1 MESFEHLLQILPIPY
16 KTKKAI
22 RALKLAKSLWPKLL
36 DRELALCSNPIRY
49 EEGTLVVETSDY
61 YHLQQLQLKGRE
73 IIEALEKVA
82 PEKEKP
88 LFVDLKIVINPLI
101 FERLTK
107 NKQLVNS
114 KEGVLRVNPEDV
126 KELEKTLQ
134 NLKDPELAK
143 LFKGLLKTYFKA
155 KKIQKI

>member
-1 MESFEHLLQILPIPY
+1 MESFENLLHVLPIPY

-22 RALKLAKSLWPKLL
+22 RALKLAKSLWSKVL
-36 DRELALCSNPIRY
+36 DSELALCSNPIRY

-73 IIEALEKVA
+73 IIEALEKEV
-82 PEKEKP
+82 PEREKP
-88 LFVDLKIVINPLI
+88 FFVDLKVVINPLI
-101 FERLTK
+101 FERLAK
-107 NKQLVNS
+107 NKRLVNS
-114 KEGVLRVNPEDV
+114 KDGFLKINPEDI

-143 LFKGLLKTYFKA
+143 FFKGLLKTYFKA